1 MTDEQRIA
9 FAHWSRVGAR
19 IEDVPVPERTVQCLS
34 ALALLGEDLIGGS
47 LSGMQ
52 ERARVLLALMDP
64 ANEG

>member
-9 FAHWSRVGAR
+9 LAHWTRIAVR

-34 ALALLGEDLIGGS
+34 ALALLAEDMIGGS
-47 LSGMQ
+47 LSGVQ